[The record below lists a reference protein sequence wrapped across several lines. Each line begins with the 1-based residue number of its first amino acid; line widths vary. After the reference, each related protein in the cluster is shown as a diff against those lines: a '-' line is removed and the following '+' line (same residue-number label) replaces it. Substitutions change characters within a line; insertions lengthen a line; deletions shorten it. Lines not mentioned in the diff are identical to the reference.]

1 MGKYEK
7 YVSPMFL
14 RQDEVKRP
22 HRPGTWV
29 FGQEYRFLTEY
40 CKFTPCLVEFIP
52 LMPTDP
58 EKMKAFSSFNTAKD
72 GAEAAKV
79 FRTANVERDGHK
91 GGGHWG
97 QIRHEAE
104 MLWVFLGTDPENP
117 RDLGARVQ
125 FNVGLAEDHQV
136 FEFDEPCCIHVPR
149 GLANCG
155 MKILE
160 QHRTILNIN
169 VFTQPT
175 KEACYIEH
183 TYYPLPKD
191 DDVQILNGTDRHYVS
206 SDVEKELG

>member
-1 MGKYEK
+1 MGKYAQ

-22 HRPGTWV
+22 HRPGTWI
-29 FGQEYRFLTEY
+29 FGQEYRFLTQY

-52 LMPTDP
+52 LMPTDL
-58 EKMKAFSSFNTAKD
+58 EKMKKFSSFDADKTAVK
-72 GAEAAKV
+72 EEV
-79 FRTANVERDGHK
+79 FHTANVERDGHK
-91 GGGHWG
+91 GGAHYG

-104 MLWVFLGTDPENP
+104 MLWVFLGTDPSQP
-117 RDLGARVQ
+117 KDLGATIQ
-125 FNVGLAEDHQV
+125 FHVGLADDHQV
-136 FEFDEPCCIHVPR
+136 FEFSEPCCIHVPR

-155 MKILE
+155 LKILE

-183 TYYPLPKD
+183 TYYPLPEDENVK
-191 DDVQILNGTDRHYVS
+191 ILNGTERYYAG
-206 SDVEKELG
+206 SDVERELG

>member
-1 MGKYEK
+1 MGKYAQ

-14 RQDEVKRP
+14 RQDEVRRP
-22 HRPGTWV
+22 HRPGTWI
-29 FGQEYRFLTEY
+29 FGQEYRFLTQY

-52 LMPTDP
+52 LMPTDA
-58 EKMKAFSSFNTAKD
+58 EKMKKFSSFD
-72 GAEAAKV
+72 AEKTAAKEEV
-79 FRTANVERDGHK
+79 FHTANVERDGHK
-91 GGGHWG
+91 GGAHYG

-104 MLWVFLGTDPENP
+104 MLWVFLGTDPAQP
-117 RDLGARVQ
+117 KDLGATIQ
-125 FNVGLAEDHQV
+125 FHVGLAEDHQV
-136 FEFDEPCCIHVPR
+136 FEFSEPCCIHVPR

-183 TYYPLPKD
+183 TYYPLPEDENVK
-191 DDVQILNGTDRHYVS
+191 ILNGTERHYAG
-206 SDVEKELG
+206 SDVERELG

>member
-1 MGKYEK
+1 MGKYAQ

-22 HRPGTWV
+22 HRPGTWI
-29 FGQEYRFLTEY
+29 FGQEYRFLTQY

-52 LMPTDP
+52 LMPTDA
-58 EKMKAFSSFNTAKD
+58 EKMKKFSTFDADKSAVK
-72 GAEAAKV
+72 EEV
-79 FRTANVERDGHK
+79 FHTANVERDGHK
-91 GGGHWG
+91 GGAHYG

-104 MLWVFLGTDPENP
+104 MLWVFLGTDPSQP
-117 RDLGARVQ
+117 KDLGATIQ
-125 FNVGLAEDHQV
+125 FHVGLADDHQV
-136 FEFDEPCCIHVPR
+136 FEFSEPCCIHVPR

-155 MKILE
+155 MKIVE

-183 TYYPLPKD
+183 TYYPLPEDENVK
-191 DDVQILNGTDRHYVS
+191 ILNGTERHYVS
-206 SDVEKELG
+206 SDVERELG

>member
-29 FGQEYRFLTEY
+29 FGQEYRFLKEY

-58 EKMKAFSSFNTAKD
+58 EKMKAFSTFNTAKNEP
-72 GAEAAKV
+72 EAAKV
-79 FRTANVERDGHK
+79 FHTANVERDGHK

-104 MLWVFLGTDPENP
+104 MLWVFLGTDPENAKH
-117 RDLGARVQ
+117 LGARIQ
-125 FNVGLAEDHQV
+125 FNVGLA
-136 FEFDEPCCIHVPR
+136 
-149 GLANCG
+149 
-155 MKILE
+155 
-160 QHRTILNIN
+160 
-169 VFTQPT
+169 
-175 KEACYIEH
+175 
-183 TYYPLPKD
+183 
-191 DDVQILNGTDRHYVS
+191 
-206 SDVEKELG
+206 